1 MDLLT
6 NLPEDLIIVIVGTL
20 YRTSK
25 VSVIVF
31 AHISKSCYEISKK
44 CAIQNKINRSL
55 HCHEIAAEGSLEVL
69 KWARSN
75 GCDRDSYTC
84 AYAAG
89 NGHLEILKWAR
100 SSGCEWNSLTCAWA
114 AQNGHLEVLKWAR
127 SNGCCW
133 DSETE
138 NLAKQKWP
146 NVFS

>member
-25 VSVIVF
+25 VSVIVL
-31 AHISKSCYEISKK
+31 AHVSKSCYEISKK

-75 GCDRDSYTC
+75 SCDWNSNTC
-84 AYAAG
+84 AYAA
-89 NGHLEILKWAR
+89 K
-100 SSGCEWNSLTCAWA
+100 
-114 AQNGHLEVLKWAR
+114 NGHLEVLKWAR
-127 SNGCCW
+127 SNGCDWDYRTCHWAAKNGHLEVLEWARSNGCVW
-133 DSETE
+133 DSYTC
-138 NLAKQKWP
+138 ACAAR
-146 NVFS
+146 